1 MRMLAIMGPTGSG
14 KTKLAIELVQ
24 QFPCDIISVD
34 SAMVYR
40 GMDIGTAKP
49 TPEEQRIAPH
59 RLIDIRDPSETYSA
73 GQFRDDALREIKNI
87 LKNNR
92 IPLLVGGT
100 MLYFK
105 ALQQGLAE
113 LPTADSEIRQKISQ
127 EAAAISW
134 QELHKKLTK
143 IDPQSAERINPNDA
157 QRIQRALEI
166 YELTGHTMTELF
178 AKNSGFPAC
187 VGNEGDRFLNIA
199 IAPADRNILYERIEK
214 RFKQMLKDGFIEEVE
229 TIRNHI
235 IKGEPPLAPTIPISL
250 RAVGYRQIWQYLAG
264 ELTKEEMQEKA
275 IIASRQLAK
284 RQLTWLRNWP
294 NLQWFDSE
302 NKNLMSK
309 IKNAI
314 KFY

>member
-1 MRMLAIMGPTGSG
+1 MGDEDLRILTIVGPTGSG
-14 KTKLAIELVQ
+14 KTKLAIELVR

-49 TPEEQRIAPH
+49 TPEEQQIAPH
-59 RLIDIRDPSETYSA
+59 RLIDIRDPREAYSA
-73 GQFRDDALREIKNI
+73 GQFRDDAVKEIEDI
-87 LKNNR
+87 LSHDR

-127 EAAAISW
+127 EAAAIGW

-157 QRIQRALEI
+157 QRIQRALEV

-178 AKNSGFPAC
+178 AKENIIPYQ
-187 VGNEGDRFLNIA
+187 FLNVA
-199 IAPADRNILYERIEK
+199 IAPSDRSVLYERIEK
-214 RFKQMLKDGFIEEVE
+214 RFKQMLKAGFIEEVE
-229 TIRNHI
+229 KIRNQILKSSNPHI
-235 IKGEPPLAPTIPISL
+235 LPPSQ

-284 RQLTWLRNWP
+284 RQLTWLRSWP
-294 NLQWFDSE
+294 DLQWFDSE
-302 NKNLMSK
+302 DKNLMSK
-309 IKNAI
+309 INEIVLEA
-314 KFY
+314 Y